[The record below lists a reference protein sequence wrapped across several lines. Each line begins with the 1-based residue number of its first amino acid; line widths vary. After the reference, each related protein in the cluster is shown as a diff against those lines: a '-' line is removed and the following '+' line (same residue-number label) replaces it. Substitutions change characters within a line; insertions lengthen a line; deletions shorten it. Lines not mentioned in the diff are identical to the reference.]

1 MYEGHNLCPE
11 LAVGQVPIISEH
23 ARELSE
29 IMQMFDAEYWEER
42 AKDEVKS
49 KIRSRL
55 PF

>member
-1 MYEGHNLCPE
+1 MLE
-11 LAVGQVPIISEH
+11 LAVGQAPIIGEH

-29 IMQMFDAEYWEER
+29 ILRMFDAEYWEER
-42 AKDEVKS
+42 AKDEVKN